1 MKNIVN
7 VDYLFPFTTDKINKA
22 LIVRGGSNEFIGYGF

>member
-22 LIVRGGSNEFIGYGF
+22 LIVRGDVE